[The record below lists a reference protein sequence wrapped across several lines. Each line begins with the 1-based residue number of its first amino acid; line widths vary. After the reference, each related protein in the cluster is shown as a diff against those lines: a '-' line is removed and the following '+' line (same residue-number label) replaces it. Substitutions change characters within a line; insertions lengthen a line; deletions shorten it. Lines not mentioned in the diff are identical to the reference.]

1 LEDGGAG
8 VIVAH
13 PELTAQV
20 LAAMVIDLIRVV
32 FGSRHATA
40 FMAVAKQLL
49 SSSPTL
55 PFSS

>member
-13 PELTAQV
+13 PELAAQV

-32 FGSRHATA
+32 FGSRHACDEA
-40 FMAVAKQLL
+40 GH
-49 SSSPTL
+49 SL
-55 PFSS
+55 PFFSPIHHWPP